1 MNGILFGKR
10 VFAKVITGLE
20 VKRSSWNI
28 QMGADCHHSGQYKGG
43 AERDV
48 KHSDEEHVKM

>member
-1 MNGILFGKR
+1 MVSYLEKR